1 MFYVFFHCT
10 DNDEITFAYKLHAM
24 DINKQNTSD
33 YFGIF
38 CCVSFDGFLLLLL
51 NSNCFVEV
59 ISHFSINY
67 SYLLKVN
74 PDLKEADFFQIPIK
88 IKDKLPPRAYV
99 TANALDICIA
109 CIALV
114 FHHCK
119 ALVSGEADG
128 AFSPHP
134 PFLF

>member
-24 DINKQNTSD
+24 DLNKQNTSD

-38 CCVSFDGFLLLLL
+38 CCVSFDGFLLLPF

-59 ISHFSINY
+59 ISRFPINY

-74 PDLKEADFFQIPIK
+74 ADLKEADFFQLPIK

-99 TANALDICIA
+99 TANALRSQRPRID
-109 CIALV
+109 LN
-114 FHHCK
+114 K
-119 ALVSGEADG
+119 R
-128 AFSPHP
+128 
-134 PFLF
+134 FLPRPNTTTA